1 MRIGQAQF
9 DLSGLIHYVGAYY
22 VRGTMKILMA
32 GDIVG
37 SPGRRAFEAV
47 IARKKADNDVDFV
60 VVNAE
65 NSAGGKGLTMKIADS
80 LFRAGADMITLGDHA
95 WNQRDFMKDIDQE
108 SRIVRPANFAPGHPG
123 SGIVTVQSDW
133 GPITV
138 INLIGRVFL
147 KPMDCPFRKADKL
160 LRKDGLGKVILV
172 DFHAE
177 ATSEKVAMGHYLN
190 GRVSAVVGTHTHV
203 QTSDGYVLSKGTAY
217 QTDLGMTGPRDS
229 VIGCKKD
236 AILQSF
242 LTGLP
247 VRFEVASD
255 DVFVEGAIIDVDE
268 ATGRARSIQAFR
280 EAL

>member
-9 DLSGLIHYVGAYY
+9 DLSRLIHYVGAYY

-60 VVNAE
+60 VV
-65 NSAGGKGLTMKIADS
+65 
-80 LFRAGADMITLGDHA
+80 
-95 WNQRDFMKDIDQE
+95 
-108 SRIVRPANFAPGHPG
+108 
-123 SGIVTVQSDW
+123 
-133 GPITV
+133 
-138 INLIGRVFL
+138 
-147 KPMDCPFRKADKL
+147 
-160 LRKDGLGKVILV
+160 KDGLGKVILV